1 MTNKPC
7 SEHYVMEPTE
17 GVLQYCP
24 HSENAEWV
32 AEGLRAIASLRSTT
46 TVLIKNVCE
55 NHKDPVTKWNEA
67 MQRVKNETPSLQG
80 RGMSGMDIDM
90 EEYISQNDKI
100 IQFPKK

>member
-7 SEHYVMEPTE
+7 SENYILEPQK

-32 AEGLRAIASLRSTT
+32 ADGLRAIASLRTT
-46 TVLIKNVCE
+46 TSVLMQNVCE

-67 MQRVKNETPSLQG
+67 MQRVRANGHHVMGDMLEGCFEELNEEPS
-80 RGMSGMDIDM
+80 
-90 EEYISQNDKI
+90 NI
-100 IQFPKK
+100 IQFHKK